1 MPYIF
6 QISRR
11 QTGRRPAGR
20 QNQASKGERM
30 RAMKLLAVLV
40 LAIAAG
46 LAGYAYFGDMEPAR
60 SEVRTPLPL
69 ESQ

>member
-1 MPYIF
+1 
-6 QISRR
+6 
-11 QTGRRPAGR
+11 
-20 QNQASKGERM
+20 M